1 MPNRRERRSQPV
13 SLTPVIALTILAAG
27 IAFAQQNVPTP
38 AATAPAAE
46 PAAGSE
52 GTGADAADSGNASPA
67 AAAPDAKPAAAKG
80 SPQRFE
86 PTEKVRPDFDV
97 AFPVDI

>member
-1 MPNRRERRSQPV
+1 MRHAAR
-13 SLTPVIALTILAAG
+13 IAALAMAIFGVVAG
-27 IAFAQQNVPTP
+27 AQQAPAPSKPAADPAPP
-38 AATAPAAE
+38 AATPAT
-46 PAAGSE
+46 PATPVA
-52 GTGADAADSGNASPA
+52 TPPASPA
-67 AAAPDAKPAAAKG
+67 SDAEAVPPPPATGKG

>member
-1 MPNRRERRSQPV
+1 MKHAAR
-13 SLTPVIALTILAAG
+13 IAALAMAIFGVVAG
-27 IAFAQQNVPTP
+27 AQQAPAPSKPAADPAPP
-38 AATAPAAE
+38 AATPATPVAT
-46 PAAGSE
+46 PP
-52 GTGADAADSGNASPA
+52 ASPA
-67 AAAPDAKPAAAKG
+67 SDAEAVPPPPATGKG